1 MTWLSKAICSQDEHS
16 ERWLSYN
23 LLDIE
28 YAKSGC
34 AKCTMHKQCLTN
46 AFNADSDV
54 VVGVIAGVSE
64 YERLIIKFQK
74 DR

>member
-1 MTWLSKAICSQDEHS
+1 VTWFSKAVCSNDEHS

-34 AKCTMHKQCLTN
+34 AKCSVHKQCISN
-46 AFNADSDV
+46 AMNNDSDIIA
-54 VVGVIAGVSE
+54 GVIAGVSE
-64 YERLIIKFQK
+64 YERLLIKLQK